1 MEMSSMWWVV
11 GLLGQAFFF
20 SRFVVQWIASERAGR
35 SVMPRVFWFLS
46 LVGGAFL
53 AIYAVHRREPVFLL
67 GQVVGLFVYSR
78 NLMLVLGRG
87 EALVAATPTSA
98 DAGVGLR

>member
-1 MEMSSMWWVV
+1 MWWVV

-46 LVGGAFL
+46 LAGGALL

-98 DAGVGLR
+98 GAGVGLR

>member
-1 MEMSSMWWVV
+1 
-11 GLLGQAFFF
+11 L
-20 SRFVVQWIASERAGR
+20 
-35 SVMPRVFWFLS
+35 
-46 LVGGAFL
+46 L

-98 DAGVGLR
+98 DVGVGLR